1 MLSYEISKFL
11 FYNFNGF
18 LKINNLP
25 ILPIQLFRSTK
36 VLGNDYTLKILQET
50 NQPYFIER
58 ILEVSE
64 KQSLQLKNLG
74 TTIDIKENKIIF
86 FI

>member
-1 MLSYEISKFL
+1 MDYFLAIENENDDKYDMLSYEISKFL
-11 FYNFNGF
+11 FYNFNDF

-50 NQPYFIER
+50 N
-58 ILEVSE
+58 
-64 KQSLQLKNLG
+64 
-74 TTIDIKENKIIF
+74 
-86 FI
+86 